1 METRGKL
8 MIAFCNKCN
17 KYTNFGVKELTIK
30 AGDNGYCKSRSCVCG
45 ECGYA
50 PLFPPKEKEDGV
62 KGN

>member
-1 METRGKL
+1 

-50 PLFPPKEKEDGV
+50 PLFPPKEAEVSPKEKEDGV